1 MRKRNTLRPEFEHSE
16 STIDALPEAVQD
28 RLARILDDY
37 LVAAELGSPI
47 SPEELLARHPE
58 DAQHLRGYLSGLE
71 LFHAAAV
78 APKLPRSIALSGGKL
93 QLAQTIGDFRLIREV
108 GRGGMGIVY
117 EAEQISLKRRVALKI
132 LPFTAGHDEKQ
143 IGRFK
148 NEAQAAARVDH
159 PNIVPVYAVGHE
171 DGVHFYAMQLI
182 EGQSLTRMLAELQPH
197 TAAAS
202 IGTTAPDHA
211 RTAHG
216 VRRARSPVDRNSVE
230 CRATGASSSA
240 VSMSA
245 GSTNDH
251 VRAVARLGIQAAE
264 ALAAAHEY
272 GIVHRDVKPSN
283 LLVDDHGKL
292 WVTDFGLARC
302 RESSGLTQSGDI
314 LGTMRYMSPEQALG
328 RGGLVDHRTDIYSLG
343 VTLYELATLH
353 HPAGDATDAQL
364 LVDRRRYAQKPLR
377 HWNRH
382 IPVDFQ
388 TILMKAIAEFPHERY
403 ATSQAFANDLHRYLE
418 GKPILACPPRLVS
431 RAGKWARRHRG
442 LVAAAAV
449 VMLVALAGQ
458 FVNSLLLAKE
468 KAETELALAASQA
481 ILHQAGDVLYR
492 LGSETSEQLAAI
504 PGADGVRYQ
513 LLNDTLGFYRQL
525 EAQAA
530 GNTAL
535 QTDRALAY
543 SKMGSLSEQLGKSD
557 EALET
562 HLAAR
567 ALWAERVA
575 DEPANAEHARN
586 LALCQSNVGLLLADL
601 GRGTEA
607 LRDLEAALR
616 IQEKLHLSNPQAA
629 NITTELA
636 TTESNLGLV
645 LRQFGRPNEAIA
657 KFRAAIALLK
667 STAESS
673 PDREAAFR
681 TLAASYNNL
690 GSLLDDTAP
699 KEAIAAYEA
708 AIGLQRKLVDGNKI
722 NRLYQGDLARTY
734 NNLGYAHARQRDWKN
749 AELCYRDAVR
759 IQQVLVEASPMA
771 ASYRRDLAVSY
782 NNIGMA
788 ASRAGRYAEAES
800 SFRQAL
806 ELGRLLAAAEPTDAK
821 THSNLGG
828 VYNNLGLLFDR
839 QQNFPAAEDAFQQAI
854 GLQKQAV
861 EAAPAATMHRE
872 LLSNHYTNYA
882 KCLRR
887 QQKLSAADDVARQ
900 QKALLA
906 GQPSTSDSNP
916 QN

>member
-1 MRKRNTLRPEFEHSE
+1 MQKRNTLRPEFEHPD

-71 LFHAAAV
+71 LFHAAA
-78 APKLPRSIALSGGKL
+78 APKLPQAIALSGGKL
-93 QLAQTIGDFRLIREV
+93 QVAQTIGDFRLVREI
-108 GRGGMGIVY
+108 GRGGMGLVY

-132 LPFTAGHDEKQ
+132 LPFAAGHDEKQ

-148 NEAQAAARVDH
+148 NEAQAAARVEH

-171 DGVHFYAMQLI
+171 NGVHYYAMQLI
-182 EGQSLTRMLAELQPH
+182 DGQSLTRMLAELQPR
-197 TAAAS
+197 TATVAA
-202 IGTTAPDHA
+202 GTTALDFSRAPQINQ
-211 RTAHG
+211 RAHT
-216 VRRARSPVDRNSVE
+216 PVASRPVE
-230 CRATGASSSA
+230 SRPVGASSA
-240 VSMSA
+240 SMSA
-245 GSTNDH
+245 GGTNDH
-251 VRAVARLGIQAAE
+251 VHAVARLGVQAAE

-302 RESSGLTQSGDI
+302 REGSGLTQSGDI

-364 LVDRRRYAQKPLR
+364 LVDRRRYASKPMR

-382 IPVDFQ
+382 IPIDFQ
-388 TILMKAIAEFPHERY
+388 TIIMKAIAEFPHERY
-403 ATSQAFANDLHRYLE
+403 ATAQAFADDLHRFLE
-418 GKPILACPPRLVS
+418 GKPILASPPGIVS
-431 RAGKWARRHRG
+431 RTGKWARRHRG
-442 LVAAAAV
+442 FVAAAAA
-449 VMLVALAGQ
+449 VMLVAIAGQ
-458 FVNSLLLAKE
+458 FVNSLLLFKE
-468 KAETELALAASQA
+468 KAETERALAASQDS
-481 ILHQAGDVLYR
+481 LHQAADVLYR
-492 LGSETSEQLAAI
+492 LGSETAEQLAAI

-513 LLNDTLGFYRQL
+513 LLDDTLGFYRQL
-525 EAQAA
+525 EAQAT
-530 GNTAL
+530 GNAAL
-535 QTDRALAY
+535 QADLALAY
-543 SKMGSLSEQLGKSD
+543 SKTGSLSELLGKNE
-557 EALET
+557 EALEK

-567 ALWAERVA
+567 DLWAKRVA
-575 DEPANAEHARN
+575 EQPANAEFRRN
-586 LALCQSNVGLLLADL
+586 LALCQNNVGLLLADL

-607 LRDLEAALR
+607 LDALR
-616 IQEKLHLSNPQAA
+616 AAQQIQEKLHANDPQSAD
-629 NITTELA
+629 ISTELA

-645 LRQFGRPNEAIA
+645 LRQTGRPDEAIA
-657 KFRAAIALLK
+657 KFRSAIALLK
-667 STAESS
+667 QSAEKS
-673 PDREAAFR
+673 PDREAALR

-690 GSLLDDTAP
+690 GSLLDDSAP
-699 KEAIAAYEA
+699 KDAMVAYEE
-708 AIGLQRKLVDGNKI
+708 AIGLQKQLVVGNKV

-734 NNLGYAHARQRDWKN
+734 NNLGYAHARQGDWKN
-749 AELCYRDAVR
+749 AEMCYRDAVR
-759 IQQVLVEASPMA
+759 LQQVLVEASPLA
-771 ASYRRDLAVSY
+771 ASYRRDLAISY

-788 ASRAGRYAEAES
+788 ASRDGRFAEAES

-806 ELGRLLAAAEPTDAK
+806 ELSRLLESAEPSDAK
-821 THSNLGG
+821 TLSNLGG

-839 QQNFPAAEDAFQQAI
+839 QQHFPEAEAAFQHAI
-854 GLQKQAV
+854 EFQKQAV
-861 EAAPAATMHRE
+861 DTAPTATMYLE

-906 GQPSTSDSNP
+906 GQPGTTEANP
-916 QN
+916 HN